1 MHHILKYCRISR
13 DWNLWYFDL
22 LERCQLEISMEVS
35 WVSVHMGIKVSW
47 AHKWSK
53 RTGALSGSR
62 VLVCSLALELCLV
75 ALAEVKDWARRAEND
90 LFSSRFRVP
99 HVWHCSSPPNQL
111 LRLPGGVRVPHN
123 LCHEAKG
130 AVQFSAGGE
139 LQEGG
144 NLTPVWP
151 LHSTTPVILSFSKP
165 HFPFL
170 LSFPG

>member
-35 WVSVHMGIKVSW
+35 WVSVHVGIKVSW

-53 RTGALSGSR
+53 RTGVLSGSR
-62 VLVCSLALELCLV
+62 VLVCSLALELWLV

-90 LFSSRFRVP
+90 LFSSSFRVP

-111 LRLPGGVRVPHN
+111 LRVPWDVHVPPN
-123 LCHEAKG
+123 LWV
-130 AVQFSAGGE
+130 VQFAAGGAAAK
-139 LQEGG
+139 EGG
-144 NLTPVWP
+144 NLTQVWP

-165 HFPFL
+165 HFPFP
-170 LSFPG
+170 LSFPR